1 MLLQGHTY
9 IPDFYFPD
17 TRGIQDNEPYAENQK
32 RKLEGYEAEHEGVSC
47 AGSERTQKEARR
59 RLPGVQKYTQI
70 HDSAGRSC
78 EIAYNLVPKGRKVY
92 APVRI

>member
-32 RKLEGYEAEHEGVSC
+32 RKLEGYEAERIQERKKLLIMREYLVQDPKELKKKC
-47 AGSERTQKEARR
+47 AYMIVLQQTAFGKVTLQKA
-59 RLPGVQKYTQI
+59 
-70 HDSAGRSC
+70 
-78 EIAYNLVPKGRKVY
+78 N
-92 APVRI
+92 

>member
-32 RKLEGYEAEHEGVSC
+32 RKLEGYEAERIQERKKLPIMREYLVQDPKELKKKRAGVFLVYKNIRNFMILR
-47 AGSERTQKEARR
+47 GVLAR
-59 RLPGVQKYTQI
+59 
-70 HDSAGRSC
+70 
-78 EIAYNLVPKGRKVY
+78 
-92 APVRI
+92 